1 MKNIVLSTRNIDDFV
16 SDVANEVVK
25 RMELW
30 NNNPQHPTD
39 QPEQLLTVPEAA
51 DFLHLKVA
59 SIYLKVSRGE
69 LPFMKRSKRLYFS
82 STELLEYIKEGRKK
96 TNAEIEAEAESYL
109 KNKGDA
115 DLHKNKIKPTKVNAL

>member
-1 MKNIVLSTRNIDDFV
+1 M
-16 SDVANEVVK
+16 
-25 RMELW
+25 
-30 NNNPQHPTD
+30 NNPFEGINTRLSMIETLLLDIKH
-39 QPEQLLTVPEAA
+39 QPKEGNSAEQTEQLLTVKEAA
-51 DFLHLKVA
+51 DFLHLTVPT
-59 SIYLKVSRGE
+59 IYTKVSRGE
-69 LPFMKRSKRLYFS
+69 LPVMKRSKRLYFS